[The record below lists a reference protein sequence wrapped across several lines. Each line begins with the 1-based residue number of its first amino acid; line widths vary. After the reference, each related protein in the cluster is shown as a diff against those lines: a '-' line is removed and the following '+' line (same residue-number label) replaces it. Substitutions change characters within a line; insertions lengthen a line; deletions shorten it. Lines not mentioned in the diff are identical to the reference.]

1 MLAHRGS
8 KTQQTACGFELVGE
22 QMKLLQAVEMESEEY
37 SAGDTFTNKAKKIK
51 PSSKKLDSDLHKRI
65 YNAK

>member
-1 MLAHRGS
+1 
-8 KTQQTACGFELVGE
+8 
-22 QMKLLQAVEMESEEY
+22 MKLLQAVEMESEEY
-37 SAGDTFTNKAKKIK
+37 SAGDTCPNKAKKIK